1 MRIFKIEKNLTFFRK
16 REKYP
21 KTGRRSHQEFYTG
34 NFVHIHLTKKI
45 IYPIISLV
53 EISRK

>member
-16 REKYP
+16 REKYLT
-21 KTGRRSHQEFYTG
+21 TGRRSHQEFYTG